1 MAFLKDNYM
10 LSGNVDMWA
19 VAPSHYFSKK
29 QTKLATA
36 LANFCSSLFCL
47 PTFFFPRHFSRFDM
61 YIYIII
67 WQCIYIYFISIFD
80 DIFWINCVGVHYF

>member
-47 PTFFFPRHFSRFDM
+47 PTFFFQDIFLDL
-61 YIYIII
+61 I
-67 WQCIYIYFISIFD
+67 CIYI
-80 DIFWINCVGVHYF
+80 

>member
-47 PTFFFPRHFSRFDM
+47 PTFFFQDIFLDLICI

-67 WQCIYIYFISIFD
+67 WQCIYIYYI
-80 DIFWINCVGVHYF
+80 YF

>member
-47 PTFFFPRHFSRFDM
+47 PTFFFKTFF
-61 YIYIII
+61 
-67 WQCIYIYFISIFD
+67 
-80 DIFWINCVGVHYF
+80 